1 MRENLDSDTNVNG
14 DENRCARKGARAQK
28 PAAKPKDDNERPDS
42 VAGVSVQIAPCSVP
56 AFPANREYVREI
68 HKIAILGAPETVNE
82 RVVTERSMPIPY

>member
-1 MRENLDSDTNVNG
+1 
-14 DENRCARKGARAQK
+14 
-28 PAAKPKDDNERPDS
+28 